1 MLDTKRLNCYDNL
14 KFMPFGKNFFFFMPF
29 GNYATWE
36 LTKILSIGLRCFSDG
51 AKFASF
57 LPVIKNNNSC
67 KMYNLHKVRISEKFL
82 NKKNDCKVFY

>member
-14 KFMPFGKNFFFFMPF
+14 KFMPFGKSFFFMAF

-36 LTKILSIGLRCFSDG
+36 LTKILSIGFRCFSDG

-57 LPVIKNNNSC
+57 LLVIKNNNSS
-67 KMYNLHKVRISEKFL
+67 KMYNLHKVRIIEKFL
-82 NKKNDCKVFY
+82 NKKND